1 MQRRTNIYTN
11 HTEEE
16 IKEYLKNLKEI
27 IEKGD
32 FYIPNTSKKQKNK
45 NFIETYKLNSKKQ
58 KEMLLSIEYT
68 DFCYSIDDD
77 DNPNERLYI
86 FAKDYDL
93 DCWGIQNNV
102 LVYIKVVIKSNDYAV
117 IVSFHEPERNI
128 KKLFI

>member
-1 MQRRTNIYTN
+1 MQRKTNIYTN
-11 HTEEE
+11 HTEDE
-16 IKEYLKNLKEI
+16 IKEYLKKLKEI
-27 IEKGD
+27 IENGD

-58 KEMLLSIEYT
+58 KKMLLSIEYT

-77 DNPNERLYI
+77 DNQSERLYV
-86 FAKDYDL
+86 FARNYDL
-93 DCWGIQNNV
+93 DCWGTQKNV

-117 IVSFHEPERNI
+117 IVSFHEPEKNI